1 MGLAAY
7 NRMRRLKAQKE
18 AKSKEQPEVPNQS
31 LKDLTLPQLKE
42 KAKGLGLSGYS
53 KLKEDELIALI
64 EGAHN
69 D

>member
-18 AKSKEQPEVPNQS
+18 AKSKEQQGVPNQS